1 MNYYK
6 IESIDFVDMHDGNFE
21 LVDTQ
26 DDLVFVKSSKKLKA
40 PFVEASEEER
50 EWLEANE
57 KLALN
62 LQAHYKIVEIN
73 KKCDERLTSFTSDA
87 LGEIYTYDLKQEDQ
101 INYLGLMLANQD
113 AFIRCYKVDEEGKII
128 GTKANLPHTAAQIQ
142 KVYADGSAYK
152 MAMIEK
158 CGVLK
163 ARVDEAKT
171 HKELREIQWTDE

>member
-6 IESIDFVDMHDGNFE
+6 IENVDFVDIHEGNFE
-21 LVDTQ
+21 IVDTQ
-26 DDLVFVKSSKKLKA
+26 DDLVFVKSSKKLKV
-40 PFVEASEEER
+40 PFVETNEEER

-62 LQAHYKIVEIN
+62 LQAYNKVNEIN
-73 KKCDERLTSFTSDA
+73 EECDKRLISFTSDA

-113 AFIRCYKVDEEGKII
+113 AFIRCYKVDEEGQII
-128 GTKANLPHTAAQIQ
+128 GTKANLPHTATQIQ

-152 MAMIEK
+152 MAMIKK
-158 CGVLK
+158 CGELK
-163 ARVDEAKT
+163 ARVDKAKT
-171 HKELREIQWTDE
+171 HKELREIQWIDE